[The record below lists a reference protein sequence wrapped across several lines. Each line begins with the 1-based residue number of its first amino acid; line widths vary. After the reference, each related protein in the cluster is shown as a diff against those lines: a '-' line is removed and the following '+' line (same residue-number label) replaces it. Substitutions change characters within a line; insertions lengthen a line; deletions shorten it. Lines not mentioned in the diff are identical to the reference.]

1 MTEQTI
7 RKKRRRVPRP
17 LATFDPRRPFTSEE
31 ALAAGLTRK
40 DLQSER
46 FRRLLL
52 GVYVEASVRATP
64 ALHAAA
70 VLCLLP
76 PSAWVSHATAA
87 RLLGVP
93 LPPLPDEHA
102 SVREA
107 TDRLRRRGVH
117 CHVGGKSARL
127 VLVGGIRSSAPAQV
141 FVELGEQLTLVDL
154 VVVGDW
160 MVRRKLVQLEALRA
174 FCAQASGAGAGAA
187 RTAVAFVRERVDSPM
202 ETRLR
207 MLIVLAGI
215 PEPVVNREI
224 RGVGGKATRRYDLSW
239 PGTRVVVE
247 YDGRHHVEVI
257 EQWEADLERREA
269 IDDDEWRILVMVSK
283 DIFRRPDRTIER
295 VAHVLRKAR
304 LPGVPRV
311 LSDDWRPHFPVKD
324 DYLAGT

>member
-1 MTEQTI
+1 MTDQITGQ
-7 RKKRRRVPRP
+7 KRRRTPRP
-17 LATFDPRRPFTSEE
+17 AAAFDPRQPFTSRE
-31 ALAAGLTRK
+31 ALAVGLTRK
-40 DLQSER
+40 DLQSAR
-46 FRRLLL
+46 FRRVLL
-52 GVYVEASVRATP
+52 GVYVDATVPASP
-64 ALHAAA
+64 SLQAAA

-76 PSAWVSHATAA
+76 PTSWVSHATAA
-87 RLLGVP
+87 RLLGAP
-93 LPPLPDEHA
+93 LPALPDEHA
-102 SVREA
+102 CVLEA
-107 TDRLRRRGVH
+107 RDRLRRAGVR
-117 CHVGGKSARL
+117 CHVGAKSTRL
-127 VLVGGIRSSAPAQV
+127 VVVDGVRASAPAQV

-160 MVRRKLVQLEALRA
+160 MVRRKLIGLAALRD
-174 FCAQASGAGAGAA
+174 FCTGTSRAGAA
-187 RTAVAFVRERVDSPM
+187 AARRAVGYVRERVDSPM

-224 RGVGGKATRRYDLSW
+224 RGVGGRATRRYDLSW
-239 PGTRVVVE
+239 PGTRVIVE

-295 VAHVLRKAR
+295 VARLLRKAR

-311 LSDDWRPHFPVKD
+311 LSDDWRPHFPVKE
-324 DYLAGT
+324 DYLAGA